1 MWYIVNYLIPA
12 NAKKGTLIFGIFT
25 KFDLILFGSGVV
37 ISVLLLLIIAPSTF
51 NLSLICLIPLLVT
64 GFLVVPIPNYHNIL
78 MLIRDIIDFFY
89 GRRNY
94 KWEGWC
100 YKNEY
105 K

>member
-1 MWYIVNYLIPA
+1 MNYLIPA
-12 NAKKGTLIFGIFT
+12 NAKKGTLIFGMFT
-25 KFDLILFGSGVV
+25 KFDLVLFGIGILV
-37 ISVLLLLIIAPSTF
+37 SVLLLISISPETLKAAIICF
-51 NLSLICLIPLLVT
+51 LPLFISA
-64 GFLVVPIPNYHNIL
+64 FLVVPIPNYHNVL
-78 MLIRDIIDFFY
+78 TLIKEMIDFFY

>member
-1 MWYIVNYLIPA
+1 MNYLIPD

-37 ISVLLLLIIAPSTF
+37 LSVLLLLIIAPSTF

>member
-1 MWYIVNYLIPA
+1 MNYLIPA
-12 NAKKGTLIFGIFT
+12 NAKKGTLIFGLFT

-37 ISVLLLLIIAPSTF
+37 LSILLLMIIAPSTF

-64 GFLVVPIPNYHNIL
+64 GFLVVPIPNYHNVL
-78 MLIRDIIDFFY
+78 MLIKDIIDFFY
-89 GRRNY
+89 RRRNY

>member
-1 MWYIVNYLIPA
+1 MNYLIPA
-12 NAKKGTLIFGIFT
+12 NAKKGTLIFGMFK
-25 KFDLILFGSGVV
+25 KFDLILFGIGILV
-37 ISVLLLLIIAPSTF
+37 SVLLLISISPETLKAAI
-51 NLSLICLIPLLVT
+51 ICLLPLFISA
-64 GFLVVPIPNYHNIL
+64 FLVVPIPNYHNVL
-78 MLIRDIIDFFY
+78 TLIKEMIDFFY

>member
-1 MWYIVNYLIPA
+1 MNYLIPA
-12 NAKKGTLIFGIFT
+12 NAKKGTLIFGMFT
-25 KFDLILFGSGVV
+25 KFDLVLFGIGILV
-37 ISVLLLLIIAPSTF
+37 SVLLLISISHETLKAAI
-51 NLSLICLIPLLVT
+51 ICLLPLFISA
-64 GFLVVPIPNYHNIL
+64 FLVVPIPNYHNVL
-78 MLIRDIIDFFY
+78 TLIKEMIDFFY

>member
-1 MWYIVNYLIPA
+1 MNYLIPA
-12 NAKKGTLIFGIFT
+12 NAKKGTLIFGIFN
-25 KFDLILFGSGVV
+25 KFDLCLAGGGAIVT
-37 ISVLLLLIIAPSTF
+37 ILLLTILVPQSF
-51 NLSLICLIPLLVT
+51 NTALICLMPLLICA
-64 GFLVVPIPNYHNIL
+64 FLVIPIPNYHNVL
-78 MLIRDIIDFFY
+78 TLIKEIIDFFY

>member
-1 MWYIVNYLIPA
+1 MNYLIPA
-12 NAKKGTLIFGIFT
+12 NAKKGTLIFGMFT
-25 KFDLILFGSGVV
+25 KFDLVLFGIGVL
-37 ISVLLLLIIAPSTF
+37 ISVLLLISISPETLKAAI
-51 NLSLICLIPLLVT
+51 ICLLPLFISA
-64 GFLVVPIPNYHNIL
+64 FLVVPIPNYHNVL
-78 MLIRDIIDFFY
+78 TLIKEMIDFFY

>member
-1 MWYIVNYLIPA
+1 MNYLIPA
-12 NAKKGTLIFGIFT
+12 NAKKGTLIFGMFT
-25 KFDLILFGSGVV
+25 KFDLVLFGIGILV
-37 ISVLLLLIIAPSTF
+37 SVLLLISISPETLKAAI
-51 NLSLICLIPLLVT
+51 ICLLPLFISA
-64 GFLVVPIPNYHNIL
+64 FLVVPIPNYHNVL
-78 MLIRDIIDFFY
+78 TLIKEMIDFYY

>member
-1 MWYIVNYLIPA
+1 MNYLIPA
-12 NAKKGTLIFGIFT
+12 NAKKGTLIFGMFT
-25 KFDLILFGSGVV
+25 KFDLVLFGIGILV
-37 ISVLLLLIIAPSTF
+37 SVLLLISISPETLKAAI
-51 NLSLICLIPLLVT
+51 ICLLPLFISA
-64 GFLVVPIPNYHNIL
+64 FLVVPIPNYHNVL
-78 MLIRDIIDFFY
+78 TLIREIIDFFY

>member
-1 MWYIVNYLIPA
+1 MNYLIPA
-12 NAKKGTLIFGIFT
+12 NAKKGTLIFGMFT
-25 KFDLILFGSGVV
+25 KFDLVLFGIGILV
-37 ISVLLLLIIAPSTF
+37 SVLLLISISPETLKAAI
-51 NLSLICLIPLLVT
+51 ICLLPLFISA
-64 GFLVVPIPNYHNIL
+64 FLVFPIPNYHNVL
-78 MLIRDIIDFFY
+78 TLIKEMIDFFY

>member
-1 MWYIVNYLIPA
+1 MNYLIPA

-37 ISVLLLLIIAPSTF
+37 LSVLLLTIFAPSTF
-51 NLSLICLIPLLVT
+51 KLSLICLIPLLVT
-64 GFLVVPIPNYHNIL
+64 GFLVVPIPNFHNVL
-78 MLIRDIIDFFY
+78 MLIKDIIDFFY

>member
-1 MWYIVNYLIPA
+1 MNYLIPA
-12 NAKKGTLIFGIFT
+12 NAKKGTLIFGMFT
-25 KFDLILFGSGVV
+25 KFDLVLFGIGILV
-37 ISVLLLLIIAPSTF
+37 SVLLLISISPETLKAAI
-51 NLSLICLIPLLVT
+51 ICLLPLFISA
-64 GFLVVPIPNYHNIL
+64 FLVVQIPNYHNVL
-78 MLIRDIIDFFY
+78 TLIKEMIDFFY

>member
-1 MWYIVNYLIPA
+1 MNYLIPA
-12 NAKKGTLIFGIFT
+12 NAKKGTLIFGMFT
-25 KFDLILFGSGVV
+25 KFDLVLFGIGVLV
-37 ISVLLLLIIAPSTF
+37 SVLLLISISPDTLKAAI
-51 NLSLICLIPLLVT
+51 ICLLPLFISA
-64 GFLVVPIPNYHNIL
+64 FLVVPIPNYHNVL
-78 MLIRDIIDFFY
+78 TLIKEMIDFFY

>member
-1 MWYIVNYLIPA
+1 MNYLIPA
-12 NAKKGTLIFGIFT
+12 NAKKGTLIFGMFT
-25 KFDLILFGSGVV
+25 KFDLVLFGIGILV
-37 ISVLLLLIIAPSTF
+37 SVLLLKSISPETLKAAI
-51 NLSLICLIPLLVT
+51 ICLLPLFISA
-64 GFLVVPIPNYHNIL
+64 FLVVPIPNYHNVL
-78 MLIRDIIDFFY
+78 TLIKEMIDFFY

>member
-1 MWYIVNYLIPA
+1 MNYLIPA
-12 NAKKGTLIFGIFT
+12 NAKKGTLIFGLFT

-37 ISVLLLLIIAPSTF
+37 LSVLLLLIIAPTTF

-78 MLIRDIIDFFY
+78 TLIREIIDFFY

-94 KWEGWC
+94 KWEGGC

-105 K
+105 N

>member
-1 MWYIVNYLIPA
+1 MNYLIPA
-12 NAKKGTLIFGIFT
+12 NAKKGTLIFGLFN
-25 KFDLILFGSGVV
+25 KFDLILFGIGVIV
-37 ISVLLLLIIAPSTF
+37 TVLLLIIISPESLATA
-51 NLSLICLIPLLVT
+51 LICLTPFFVCT
-64 GFLVVPIPNYHNIL
+64 FLVVPIPNYHNVL
-78 MLIRDIIDFFY
+78 TLIKEIINFYY

>member
-1 MWYIVNYLIPA
+1 MNYLIPA
-12 NAKKGTLIFGIFT
+12 NAKKGTLIFGLFT

-37 ISVLLLLIIAPSTF
+37 LSVLLLLIIAPTTF
-51 NLSLICLIPLLVT
+51 NLSLICLIQLLVT

-78 MLIRDIIDFFY
+78 TLIREIIDFFY

>member
-1 MWYIVNYLIPA
+1 MNYLIPA
-12 NAKKGTLIFGIFT
+12 NAKKGTLIFGMFT
-25 KFDLILFGSGVV
+25 KFDLVLFGIGILV
-37 ISVLLLLIIAPSTF
+37 SVLLLISISPETLKAAI
-51 NLSLICLIPLLVT
+51 ICLLPLFISA
-64 GFLVVPIPNYHNIL
+64 FLVVPIPNYHNVLIL
-78 MLIRDIIDFFY
+78 IKEMIDFFY

>member
-1 MWYIVNYLIPA
+1 MNYLIPA
-12 NAKKGTLIFGIFT
+12 NAKRGTLIFGVFN
-25 KFDLILFGSGVV
+25 KFDLCLIGGGAIVT
-37 ISVLLLLIIAPSTF
+37 ILLLTLIAPKTF
-51 NLSLICLIPLLVT
+51 AMAMLCLSPLLVT
-64 GFLVVPIPNYHNIL
+64 AFLVAPIPNYHNVL
-78 MLIRDIIDFFY
+78 TLIREIMDFFY